1 MKSLFSPKHGWHRCP
16 ARSSTCVWLYR
27 CNPLPLPVSP
37 VFLSQCQPVM
47 TRQVREKKARLE
59 TGQVPLTHHA
69 LDKGGKVEGEAA
81 VFPLSAC
88 THAPEIP
95 CSSFSGLLPFLLC
108 PQVLKLLFVLLLRLT
123 VLELSTYSSLRVFFR
138 FILGCI
144 YRWCSCNSENEK
156 SGK

>member
-1 MKSLFSPKHGWHRCP
+1 MKSFFSPNHSWYRYP
-16 ARSSTCVWLYR
+16 ACSSTCVCLYR

-37 VFLSQCQPVM
+37 IFLSQCQPVM
-47 TRQVREKKARLE
+47 IRQVREKEAGPE
-59 TGQVPLTHHA
+59 TSQVPLAQHA
-69 LDKGGKVEGEAA
+69 LGKVEGEAA

-95 CSSFSGLLPFLLC
+95 CSLFSGFLPFLLF
-108 PQVLKLLFVLLLRLT
+108 PQVLNPLFVHLLRLM
-123 VLELSTYSSLRVFFR
+123 VLELSKYSYWRVFFR